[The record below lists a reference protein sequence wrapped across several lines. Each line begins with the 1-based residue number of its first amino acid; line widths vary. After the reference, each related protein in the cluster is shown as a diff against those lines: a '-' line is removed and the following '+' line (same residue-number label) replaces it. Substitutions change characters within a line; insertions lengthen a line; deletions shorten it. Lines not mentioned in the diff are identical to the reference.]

1 MLAKTLATVVVFG
14 RFERDVDCGLKEALV
29 PSGPLWRTKKWH
41 FRPSDEMSMKNVDKD
56 AVNTK

>member
-1 MLAKTLATVVVFG
+1 MHDARHTSSHILALQLQPLYRV
-14 RFERDVDCGLKEALV
+14 DVAVDA
-29 PSGPLWRTKKWH
+29 LWRTKKLH